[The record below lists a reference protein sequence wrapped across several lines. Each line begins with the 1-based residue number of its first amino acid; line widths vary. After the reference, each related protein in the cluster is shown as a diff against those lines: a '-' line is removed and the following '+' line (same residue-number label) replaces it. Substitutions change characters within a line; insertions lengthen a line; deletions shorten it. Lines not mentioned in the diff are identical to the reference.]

1 MDVLVDGWWLGGC
14 VDGCVGRWMVVGWMY
29 GWMCR

>member
-1 MDVLVDGWWLGGC
+1 MDVLVDGWWLG
-14 VDGCVGRWMVVGWMY
+14 GCVGRWMVVGWMY